1 MLICCRVFKA
11 GIPGAYPT
19 EFEAYGSTVI
29 TSSPEGRADQLAL
42 IQAAMYVMLE
52 KLPSHRVPGSSF
64 YFPSV
69 IPEPEIRRDY
79 TRR

>member
-11 GIPGAYPT
+11 GIPGACPT
-19 EFEAYGSTVI
+19 EFEAYSSTVNM
-29 TSSPEGRADQLAL
+29 SSPEGKADQLVL
-42 IQAAMYVMLE
+42 IQAALYVMLE
-52 KLPSHRVPGSSF
+52 KLPSHHVPGSSF

-79 TRR
+79 PRR